1 MLTRKDYI
9 IRYIE
14 LLGDYLRRRALGKRD
29 DELDEEVAA
38 ALDLRL
44 EELEDMPETW
54 LRSRLSIA
62 DAIDPWRALMASEL
76 ALSIGQ
82 LRTSEERPL
91 AAAFLFERAAAC
103 LDWALEGDLGPAATR
118 LARHVDA
125 LAIALRS
132 ADVDEEAR
140 VRVMRRAEEIGRLSV
155 VEDLLFDLAN
165 DGWPEAV
172 RWGEGFYGRLAALEP
187 EVLREGGLE
196 PEDLAADL
204 EDLRAQFSAAGAPR
218 GRGLA
223 PPAGDDGAQGV
234 AARAGS

>member
-14 LLGDYLRRRALGKRD
+14 LLGDYLRRRAQGRRD

-44 EELEDMPETW
+44 EELEDMPLEW
-54 LRSRLSIA
+54 LRSRLSVA

-82 LRTSEERPL
+82 TRVAEQRPL

-103 LDWALEGDLGPAATR
+103 LDWALEGDLGPAGVR
-118 LARHVDA
+118 LARHVEA
-125 LAIALRS
+125 LSAALRS
-132 ADVDEEAR
+132 AEVDEEAR
-140 VRVMRRAEEIGRLSV
+140 ARVMRRAEQIGRFSV
-155 VEDLLFDLAN
+155 VEDLLFDLAD
-165 DGWPEAV
+165 DGWPDALT
-172 RWGEGFYGRLAALEP
+172 WGEGFYARLGALEP
-187 EVLREGGLE
+187 EALVAGGLDAG
-196 PEDLAADL
+196 DLAGDVA
-204 EDLRAQFSAAGAPR
+204 ELRQRWSAVGAPR

-223 PPAGDDGAQGV
+223 PPGTPA
-234 AARAGS
+234 